1 MKQGTRQN
9 TIRSMA
15 EKNRDYI
22 VDRRR
27 YYHSHPE
34 LSLTEFATTASIKK
48 DLERLA
54 KAAGVKNLDITTF
67 SDYPGLVAMYDLS
80 LIHI

>member
-1 MKQGTRQN
+1 
-9 TIRSMA
+9 MA

-54 KAAGVKNLDITTF
+54 KAAE
-67 SDYPGLVAMYDLS
+67 
-80 LIHI
+80 